1 MALAQAD
8 YASAGYVVDFII
20 IPDQGTPAT
29 LVSGQTYYIRTSYYS
44 GSLVT
49 FQPGCVI
56 KFKNNA
62 YLLLYGPVSF
72 PSSGAKPVFTSRND
86 DVFGERIAGVP
97 NEPDS
102 DGNPALHRAA
112 QAIWIYYVNFNTT
125 IQNVDVR
132 WTQRAIQYDVN
143 PGVYVTHTLQ
153 SSSLRRADVGVYA
166 NLQNATLVLNSVK
179 KCSVV
184 TPISC
189 PCYPYY
195 PCSTIYG
202 TLTEDCEGDTDC
214 DGLPDSWELQ
224 YFGNLSQPANG
235 NPDGDGLTNHE
246 EWLYG
251 TNPTLQDSDSD
262 GIPDGTVTVT
272 NIKFN
277 YDMGSSDYDAISIRQ
292 NPWTPLAS
300 EWVKDSANQ
309 PACYRANRSVRIQAR
324 ITIEGSSVTSATVSA
339 TSLDADGS
347 LGHVNAT
354 TVNFVNGVSTPEYV
368 TFYVCGSTPNSIK
381 KTTTDVWQWKISNVN
396 GSGCSVKNANQ
407 SGPHTV
413 YTVLAQPVSPVVEP
427 SVEWGLDYACTWATG
442 QTTANGAAQALLAN
456 GFAQH
461 YSWDYDCHRLSS
473 DFTRMMLSV
482 GLAATQNT
490 WSSKDAGV
498 GDMCYQRTIAFDPV
512 GWREY
517 RAYEW
522 YWHQWSES
530 GGYQRD
536 PSAAV
541 SLLGNWGGYE
551 DYLFSDYLARQPDWT
566 LLWVPN
572 QPGQSTGCEQYPQHC
587 DHQSGELCSPWGAQ
601 ICDWRGPDR

>member
-1 MALAQAD
+1 M
-8 YASAGYVVDFII
+8 
-20 IPDQGTPAT
+20 
-29 LVSGQTYYIRTSYYS
+29 
-44 GSLVT
+44 T

-62 YLLLYGPVSF
+62 YMLLYGPVSF
-72 PSSGAKPVFTSRND
+72 PGSGTRPVFTSRND
-86 DVFGERIAGVP
+86 ELFGERIAGVP

-102 DGNPALHRAA
+102 DGNPAQHRAA

-132 WTQRAIQYDVN
+132 WAQRAIQYDAN
-143 PGVYVTHTLQ
+143 PGVYITHTLQ

-179 KCSVV
+179 KCNVT

-189 PCYPYY
+189 PGYPYY
-195 PCSTIYG
+195 PCGTIYG
-202 TLTEDCEGDTDC
+202 ALSEDCEGDTDS
-214 DGLPDSWELQ
+214 DGLPDSWEMQ
-224 YFGNLSQPANG
+224 YFGNLNQTANG
-235 NPDGDGLTNHE
+235 NPDGDGLTNYE

-251 TNPTLQDSDSD
+251 TNPTLPDSDSD

-277 YDMGSSDYDAISIRQ
+277 YDTGSSDYDAINIRQ

-300 EWVKDSANQ
+300 EWVKDSVNQ
-309 PACYRANRSVRIQAR
+309 PVCYRANRSVRIQAR
-324 ITIEGSSVTSATVSA
+324 ITIEGPSVTSATVSA

-347 LGHVNAT
+347 LGNVNAV
-354 TVNFVNGVSTPEYV
+354 TVNFVDGVSSPEYV
-368 TFYVCGSTPNSIK
+368 TFYVTGSTPSSIK
-381 KTTTDVWQWKISNVN
+381 KTTTDVWQWKIANVN
-396 GSGCSVKNANQ
+396 GTGCSAKNANQ

-427 SVEWGLDYACTWATG
+427 SVEWGLDYACIWATG

-482 GLAATQNT
+482 GLAATQHT

-498 GDMCYQRTIAFDPV
+498 GDMCYQKTIAFDPV
-512 GWREY
+512 GRRDY
-517 RAYEW
+517 QAYEW

-536 PSAAV
+536 PSAAF

-551 DYLFSDYLARQPDWT
+551 DYLFSDYLVRQPDWT

>member
-1 MALAQAD
+1 M
-8 YASAGYVVDFII
+8 
-20 IPDQGTPAT
+20 
-29 LVSGQTYYIRTSYYS
+29 
-44 GSLVT
+44 
-49 FQPGCVI
+49 I

-72 PSSGAKPVFTSRND
+72 PSSGTKPVFTSRND

-189 PCYPYY
+189 PGYPYY

-202 TLTEDCEGDTDC
+202 TLTEDCEGDTDS
-214 DGLPDSWELQ
+214 DGLPDSWEIQ

-235 NPDGDGLTNHE
+235 NPDGDGLTNYE

-277 YDMGSSDYDAISIRQ
+277 YHTGSSDYDGINIRQ
-292 NPWTPLAS
+292 NYDTALNLANG
-300 EWVKDSANQ
+300 EWVKDSLNQ

-324 ITIEGSSVTSATVSA
+324 ITIEGPLVSSATISA

-347 LGHVNAT
+347 LGNVNST
-354 TVNFVNGVSTPEYV
+354 TVNFVNGVSSPKYV
-368 TFYVCGSTPNSIK
+368 TFYVAGSTPNCIK
-381 KTTTDVWQWKISNVN
+381 KTTSDVWQWKIANVN
-396 GSGCSVKNANQ
+396 DSGCSARNANQ

-413 YTVLAQPVSPVVEP
+413 YTILSEPAAPWNNTWGSQQNAWASALAIVCSGAPWAGGCTSIIEAAEKATKQIYNCGRFTYDFASGGDVTYTRFNQNGV
-427 SVEWGLDYACTWATG
+427 DYFDLTAWLERLAGGGGRGPTVNCWDC
-442 QTTANGAAQALLAN
+442 ANGVVSLAN
-456 GFAQH
+456 VLGCDLWNQWMGWTFECNEIRAIKDNPWAKPFGWGFS
-461 YSWDYDCHRLSS
+461 YHR
-473 DFTRMMLSV
+473 
-482 GLAATQNT
+482 
-490 WSSKDAGV
+490 
-498 GDMCYQRTIAFDPV
+498 V
-512 GWREY
+512 GWRGEVVDSGHVFD
-517 RAYEW
+517 ACLKVDNDGNPTGMGN
-522 YWHQWSES
+522 HNSELIPTDLIFWTV
-530 GGYQRD
+530 GGDFDDYKGLLVAPPSYSSCNVSDSPGGIFNPGRRRD
-536 PSAAV
+536 PI
-541 SLLGNWGGYE
+541 
-551 DYLFSDYLARQPDWT
+551 R
-566 LLWVPN
+566 
-572 QPGQSTGCEQYPQHC
+572 
-587 DHQSGELCSPWGAQ
+587 
-601 ICDWRGPDR
+601 